1 MKKINKFIVNQDA
14 QKSNNNNN
22 NNSNKPPGLDESIGY
37 VLYLND
43 KTISQFEAMEKFIW
57 NYQDDLM
64 IQDAFKSRNN
74 NINRSVSNE
83 LILKI
88 IV

>member
-1 MKKINKFIVNQDA
+1 MNKINKFIVNQDA
-14 QKSNNNNN
+14 QKSNNNN

>member
-1 MKKINKFIVNQDA
+1 MNKINKFIVNQDA
-14 QKSNNNNN
+14 QKTNNNNN
-22 NNSNKPPGLDESIGY
+22 NNSKPSELDESIGH

-43 KTISQFEAMEKFIW
+43 KTMSQFEAMEKFIW

-64 IQDAFKSRNN
+64 IHDAFNSRNN
-74 NINRSVSNE
+74 NINRISNE

>member
-1 MKKINKFIVNQDA
+1 MNKINKFIVNQDA
-14 QKSNNNNN
+14 QKTNNN
-22 NNSNKPPGLDESIGY
+22 NNSKPSELDESIGH

-43 KTISQFEAMEKFIW
+43 KTMSQFEAMEKFIW

-64 IQDAFKSRNN
+64 IHDAFNSRNN
-74 NINRSVSNE
+74 NINRISNE